1 MPYDYKAKTKNIQQ
15 LNDYMLAKT
24 NSMFEYQGLPDTIP
38 DEELEKILQ
47 KNGYAFITKVD
58 GVLYALTGTL
68 GGVLDAYGNPVD
80 IIISNVYLNFFK
92 ILKVATDGVLIR
104 NDTMRMGLLPLY
116 KKSNTFL
123 VENDINMMVWGYNSR
138 AQKLISASDDKTK
151 ESAEQYLKKIVD
163 GDLSVVG
170 ENALFDGVK
179 IQNSSNTGGVT
190 AQQMVEFQQYIKAT
204 MYNEVGISANFNM
217 KRERL
222 VSDEVEQTEDSLF
235 PFVYNMMKC
244 RIKGIEALNNK
255 YGLNVLVDFG
265 SIWHIKNKELVD
277 DIINK
282 EDLPDELQQNEP
294 DNLDNK
300 SGNSNIPESGREPEQ
315 GQGQAAETVAEQ
327 IKELQAVIDDENSG
341 DDELQQNEPDNLD
354 NKSGNSNIPESGREP
369 EQGQAAETET
379 VAEQIKEL
387 QAVIDDENS
396 GDDELQQNEP
406 DNLDNKSGN
415 SNIPES
421 GREPEQGQGQAAE
434 TETVAEQI
442 KELQA
447 VIDDENSGDDEK
459 QAAKE
464 LIEELKNEK
473 V

>member
-315 GQGQAAETVAEQ
+315 GQGQAAET
-327 IKELQAVIDDENSG
+327 
-341 DDELQQNEPDNLD
+341 
-354 NKSGNSNIPESGREP
+354 
-369 EQGQAAETET
+369 ET

>member
-1 MPYDYKAKTKNIQQ
+1 MTYDYKAKTKNIRQ

-58 GVLYALTGTL
+58 GVLYALAGTL

-92 ILKVATDGVLIR
+92 TLKVATDGVLIR
-104 NDTMRMGLLPLY
+104 NDTMRMGLLKLY
-116 KKSNTFL
+116 EKSNTFL

-255 YGLNVLVDFG
+255 YGLSVLVDFG

-277 DIINK
+277 DIIDKK
-282 EDLPDELQQNEP
+282 ELPDEL
-294 DNLDNK
+294 K
-300 SGNSNIPESGREPEQ
+300 
-315 GQGQAAETVAEQ
+315 
-327 IKELQAVIDDENSG
+327 
-341 DDELQQNEPDNLD
+341 
-354 NKSGNSNIPESGREP
+354 
-369 EQGQAAETET
+369 
-379 VAEQIKEL
+379 
-387 QAVIDDENS
+387 
-396 GDDELQQNEP
+396 QNEP

-434 TETVAEQI
+434 TETETVAEHI

-447 VIDDENSGDDEK
+447 VIDDENSSDDEK